1 MDGGGVRR
9 RRACARCRVMKKKCW
24 KDCRWAPYFP
34 AGEHERFTI
43 LRRVFGGNMIM
54 EILQQVPNDRRA
66 DANARE
72 NDPVNG
78 RWGQL
83 AQMIAEEER
92 LQVPHQ
98 ADG

>member
-1 MDGGGVRR
+1 
-9 RRACARCRVMKKKCW
+9 
-24 KDCRWAPYFP
+24 
-34 AGEHERFTI
+34 
-43 LRRVFGGNMIM
+43 M

-66 DANARE
+66 DAIHSLVYEANARE

-78 RWGQL
+78 RRGQL

>member
-1 MDGGGVRR
+1 
-9 RRACARCRVMKKKCW
+9 
-24 KDCRWAPYFP
+24 
-34 AGEHERFTI
+34 
-43 LRRVFGGNMIM
+43 MIM

-66 DANARE
+66 DAIHSLVYEANARE

-78 RWGQL
+78 RRGQL